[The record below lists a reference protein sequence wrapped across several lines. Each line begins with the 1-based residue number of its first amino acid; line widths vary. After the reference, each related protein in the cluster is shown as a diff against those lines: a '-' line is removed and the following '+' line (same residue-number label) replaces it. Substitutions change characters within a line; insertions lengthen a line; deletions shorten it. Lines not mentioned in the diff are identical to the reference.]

1 VDKST
6 QRRLQGQFRPLVAK
20 AWQVHCTQLA
30 LDTKDG
36 AAYNAW
42 YREIL
47 HDCAGIRST
56 READQEQ
63 MELLISVFEDLTG
76 RRHVVNLEWCVPRQQ
91 SFSDAQQ
98 EQFAKLV
105 VRAWRKVAPSGTDP
119 QDSAA
124 FLQWLAGVLS
134 AIPSSRN
141 ARQAFEG
148 MMARFAVIA
157 QDEYWLDHCARASE
171 IRMRYQ
177 VVRKLAELSR
187 LSHRDLGWA
196 YVQGCL
202 DQAKLGTSVEDCPAE
217 HLRAVLAMLSIACKR
232 VLKEAAEAALTAKK
246 KEE

>member
-1 VDKST
+1 MDKST

-20 AWQVHCTQLA
+20 AWQAHCTQLA
-30 LDTKDG
+30 LDPKDG

-56 READQEQ
+56 READETQ

-91 SFSDAQQ
+91 PFSDAQQ

-105 VRAWRKVAPSGTDP
+105 VRAWRKVAPDGTDP

-134 AIPSSRN
+134 AIPESRS

-148 MMARFAVIA
+148 MMARFAVLA
-157 QDEYWLDHCARASE
+157 QDEYWLKATAEADER
-171 IRMRYQ
+171 RMRYLIQ
-177 VVRKLAELSR
+177 GALSDLHELTGEPHGWSYVRGIHAQAHIAAS
-187 LSHRDLGWA
+187 
-196 YVQGCL
+196 L
-202 DQAKLGTSVEDCPAE
+202 DDCPAQMMRTIFQILDS
-217 HLRAVLAMLSIACKR
+217 HRRKLRKTSPKPAMEPAPF
-232 VLKEAAEAALTAKK
+232 
-246 KEE
+246 